1 VSKLVS
7 LVLYED
13 KYKDELEALLI
24 KFSKEVFGYGTA
36 SIDQFISNQW
46 CVYLAL
52 RDDKVIGFASFTYN
66 TYYGLRPPTLG
77 FTYTYVLPE
86 HRNTRALYMLTIQ
99 AGILSVENKLPL
111 ENYYASDSSER
122 LSRKLEGVKQYTT
135 YIYEL
140 DEVEKAFSK
149 LTNKLKI
156 KDRQ

>member
-1 VSKLVS
+1 
-7 LVLYED
+7 
-13 KYKDELEALLI
+13 
-24 KFSKEVFGYGTA
+24 
-36 SIDQFISNQW
+36 
-46 CVYLAL
+46 
-52 RDDKVIGFASFTYN
+52 
-66 TYYGLRPPTLG
+66 
-77 FTYTYVLPE
+77 
-86 HRNTRALYMLTIQ
+86 LYMLTIQ